1 MRGMGDRIASASRWR
16 AGVGVASGLGSAS
29 GSGSGSGSQS
39 EPESRSRPG
48 AEARPA
54 ELARSRGALRWVLAR
69 LASALIGG
77 GAGRGPKRA
86 AARGSQGGLPGAHGP
101 KGGSP
106 GWDPL
111 GYVRA
116 DDYARERLGLSGRSL
131 QDLARV
137 GRALAGLPR
146 LEVALTSGAL
156 TWSQVRLLARFV
168 GPDDEAHWIAFARGT
183 TARQLER
190 RVRAVDRGALGCGA
204 PNGDA
209 LDCDEDGYGTEP
221 HETVPLRVGSAL
233 CFKWPRTRRW
243 AARVAG
249 EPATPGAA
257 LEMITA
263 EAISALPP
271 GAAAGADLGLGA
283 GADRGGG
290 AGADR
295 GGGAAPADP
304 DGSPPRGPND
314 HAAANVCARKAAAV
328 RSATHKA
335 AAAVTPS
342 GDASRTD
349 PNHSLP
355 RLAGR

>member
-168 GPDDEAHWIAFARGT
+168 GPDDEAHWIAFARGK

-290 AGADR
+290 A
-295 GGGAAPADP
+295 APADP